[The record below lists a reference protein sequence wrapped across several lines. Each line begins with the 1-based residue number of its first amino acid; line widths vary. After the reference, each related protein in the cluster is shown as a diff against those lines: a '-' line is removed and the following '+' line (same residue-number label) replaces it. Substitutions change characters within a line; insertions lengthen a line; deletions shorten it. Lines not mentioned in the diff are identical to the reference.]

1 MHLLT
6 GIWSADET
14 DTTETIPTTLMPLLQ
29 EIAAPVH
36 FPTLRKLCSV
46 VVVGFS
52 AFTSHGFILQGRCQP
67 ALISPESNDGR
78 CTARLHYLHC
88 LRSSS
93 SLHSHSQSH
102 VLICAYVKTKK

>member
-52 AFTSHGFILQGRCQP
+52 AFTSHGVILQGRCRWLLYHRRVTMDAAP
-67 ALISPESNDGR
+67 LGCTIFTAYGPVRVFTLI
-78 CTARLHYLHC
+78 
-88 LRSSS
+88 
-93 SLHSHSQSH
+93 HSHT
-102 VLICAYVKTKK
+102 Y